1 MSHEEQH
8 YFASLSPQKYLSK
21 NNDQLSEPDNNDN
34 LREIGD
40 EALSWELTSAKSGHG
55 VQQLRDDNLTTFW
68 QSDGMVP
75 HKVSIL
81 FHKKQL
87 IENVAIYTDYKLDES
102 YTPQNIIINAS
113 TSSLHN
119 YETDIVCNKEL
130 NEPSGWITLKCKPHK
145 RQNPHDQYL
154 KTNKII
160 FEIQSSHQSGR
171 DTHIRQIKIYA
182 PNNKQS
188 LFMDNNCLF
197 DTDNNKNDC
206 KYDQEQDEDED
217 EDEEKEYDEEDD
229 DNDYFGMIQPQRRGN
244 KKRNKNKNKGL
255 VFKSKAFTSLELLQ
269 HASLR

>member
-8 YFASLSPQKYLSK
+8 FASVSPDKYLRR
-21 NNDQLSEPDNNDN
+21 NNDLLLEPDNSDK

-40 EALSWELTSAKSGHG
+40 EALSWELSSAKSGHG
-55 VQQLRDDNLTTFW
+55 VQQLRDDNTNTFW

-87 IENVAIYTDYKLDES
+87 IEHIAIYTDYKLDES
-102 YTPQNIIINAS
+102 YTPQNIVINAS

-130 NEPSGWITLKCKPHK
+130 NEPSGWIILKCKPHK
-145 RQNPHDQYL
+145 RQNSNDQYL

-160 FEIQSSHQSGR
+160 IEIQSSHQSGR

-182 PNNKQS
+182 PNIQQQS
-188 LFMDNNCLF
+188 FIVNNNSCLLN
-197 DTDNNKNDC
+197 TDKNNHES
-206 KYDQEQDEDED
+206 KYDQDRLDDDDE
-217 EDEEKEYDEEDD
+217 EYDEEDD
-229 DNDYFGMIQPQRRGN
+229 DDDDDDYFGMMQPQRRRN
-244 KKRNKNKNKGL
+244 KRRNKNKNKL
-255 VFKSKAFTSLELLQ
+255 VFKSKAFNSLELLQ